1 MKISKILILSAA
13 ALSLAACGGGNNS
26 DNSDPVT
33 SNSVTSNPVTSNS
46 VTSNPVTSNP
56 VTSDTGTRTDSEP
69 FQDVIEWKEDDHLK
83 VPNGKT
89 WERKRQLTGGTAY
102 YMRRTSGSDSC
113 YILAQYPD
121 GTYIDGY
128 DDSMNGGKGYRVT
141 AMTTTSWQFTIAK
154 TSWIKFI
161 ITNDNAMSGQTD
173 LYWYSY

>member
-13 ALSLAACGGGNNS
+13 ALSLAACGGGNNTG
-26 DNSDPVT
+26 NSDPV
-33 SNSVTSNPVTSNS
+33 NSDSETH
-46 VTSNPVTSNP
+46 
-56 VTSDTGTRTDSEP
+56 TDSEP
-69 FQDVIEWKEDDHLK
+69 FQDVIEWKEEDHLK

-102 YMRRTSGSDSC
+102 YMRRSSGSDSC

-128 DDSMNGGKGYRVT
+128 DDSMNEGKGYRVT
-141 AMTTTSWQFTIAK
+141 AMMITSWQFTIAK
-154 TSWIKFI
+154 TSWIKFT

>member
-26 DNSDPVT
+26 DNPDPV
-33 SNSVTSNPVTSNS
+33 NPDPV
-46 VTSNPVTSNP
+46 NPDP
-56 VTSDTGTRTDSEP
+56 EPHTDPEP

-102 YMRRTSGSDSC
+102 YMRRSSGSDSC

-141 AMTTTSWQFTIAK
+141 AMMTTSWQFTIAK
-154 TSWIKFI
+154 TSWIKFT